1 MKEEGR
7 ETCEGI
13 EEGVSN
19 SHGVDSS
26 FFGTRETHFTDRDNY
41 LLKVAFGTVGH
52 SYIVAVF
59 FHEVLDDPLP
69 LLSQTM
75 HNDGRE
81 SRANGRARGREGRR
95 IESWRENERRKERR
109 SAAGIGVRAP
119 EEGRAGDEDGEGNS
133 GRIPKW
139 RRLERRCHP
148 ILNMSRC
155 RRSIATTNLR
165 INSKP

>member
-1 MKEEGR
+1 M
-7 ETCEGI
+7 
-13 EEGVSN
+13 
-19 SHGVDSS
+19 
-26 FFGTRETHFTDRDNY
+26 
-41 LLKVAFGTVGH
+41 
-52 SYIVAVF
+52 VAVF

-139 RRLERRCHP
+139 RRLEP
-148 ILNMSRC
+148 ILTVPRC
-155 RRSIATTNLR
+155 RRSIATTILPILIQSRRRNRRATQPQYRGALKSLQNN
-165 INSKP
+165 IVWQGQLNS